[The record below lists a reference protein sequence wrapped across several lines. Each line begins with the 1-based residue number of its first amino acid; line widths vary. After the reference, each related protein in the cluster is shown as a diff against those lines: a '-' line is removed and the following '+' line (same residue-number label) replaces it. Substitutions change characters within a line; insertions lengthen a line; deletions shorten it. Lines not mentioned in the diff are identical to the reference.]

1 MLAAKRRGFGAFDMF
16 IFLGGVSPGVC
27 VSASAH
33 DLRFGTIRLSKRTI
47 LAIFCSINIFLVVLY
62 YWFMGIL

>member
-33 DLRFGTIRLSKRTI
+33 DLRFGTIRHSQRT
-47 LAIFCSINIFLVVLY
+47 Y